1 MHAASV
7 ELPTEFC
14 AMDARQTTSSRTSS
28 YWSISSVEP
37 STVPKARH
45 AFLRPIDSRQRTI
58 PPVNWHD
65 DFDRPIF
72 FFELRD
78 RYVCSWCE
86 LYGSHL
92 ILVPTAHSHGH
103 ARRIHYPGDVT
114 IVGRVTGVAMRI
126 AEVRESPTKVSP
138 LS

>member
-45 AFLRPIDSRQRTI
+45 AFLRSDRFPAKNNPARKLAC
-58 PPVNWHD
+58 

-86 LYGSHL
+86 LYGSHS

-126 AEVRESPTKVSP
+126 AELRESPTKVSP
-138 LS
+138 L